1 MSKQRN
7 FSKERKELQKQGLCP
22 NWMTTMGWQLFS
34 QKYLNGDCKNP
45 KEQYQRIAKTLAEH
59 APKEYPEFWDKIDY
73 WKGKTWEQAFFDTLY
88 DGFISASTP
97 MLTNTGTDY
106 GMSVSC
112 SGSYVGDSIEEF
124 YETRKQNALL
134 TKEGFGTSVYLGD
147 VRPRGSKMKNGE
159 ANGSQ
164 PVAEMFV
171 DDAMKVSQGSA
182 RRGASSWYYPIDGG
196 DFDELVHYLET
207 FTDGNNA
214 GWNLND
220 EFRDKL
226 LSGDKDAVMRWGKML
241 SCKGNVGSGYQ
252 LFIDKVNRKV
262 PQMYKDKG
270 LKVKASNLC
279 VAPETMILTK
289 QGYQPIGELDGETV
303 EVWNGK
309 EWSETT
315 VSKTGENQKL
325 VKVTTNFN
333 QEIDCTEYHKFY
345 IQEGVLGRGGRI
357 VEKRAFELKSGDK
370 LVKFDLPVIEG
381 EEVLEN
387 AYSNGFYSGDGTC
400 YKGKQMTYLYHDKR
414 SLLPYITDTHSVYND
429 ENQKRIVITH
439 KGNLK
444 DKYFVPINNYT
455 IESRLEWLAG
465 LCDSD
470 GTVSRNGSNESLQ
483 IGSIHLTFLQDIQLM
498 LQTLGVTSTINVACE
513 EGYKPLP
520 LNDGSGNYGDFYCK
534 KAYRLLINSNGLFQ
548 LSELGFKTNRLQWV
562 KRRPNRECNRFMTIK
577 SVEDLGRYDNTYCF
591 NEPKRHMGMFNGILT
606 GQCSEIVLYSDSDNT
621 YTCVLASENLRKFD
635 ERPEML
641 AFVGTVM
648 LDCVASDF
656 IEKAKEKGNMQRALK
671 FTEEHR
677 ALGYGVMAFHT
688 YLLDHSI
695 VWGSLESK
703 FTNIKMFSTIKSE
716 AMQATKWM
724 ANVLGEPEICKGY
737 GVRNTHLLAVA
748 PTKST
753 ALIVGSVSE
762 GINPQ
767 VGFVYTQSTPSGE
780 VFRIDPSFLQLIK
793 DKGIYTSEDD
803 KATQDFLYDII
814 SHKGSIQHREEFSE
828 HEKAVYRTA
837 FEINPYDH
845 LDLVSERQEYICQ
858 AQSCNVFLANTTAKE
873 MSKLYLYAYLD
884 KNILSLYYHYGLRDA
899 NIQTNVVCESC
910 GG

>member
-7 FSKERKELQKQGLCP
+7 YSKERKELQKQGLCP
-22 NWMTTMGWQLFS
+22 DWMTTMGWQLFS

-45 KEQYQRIAKTLAEH
+45 KEQYQRIAKTLAKH

-112 SGSYVGDSIEEF
+112 SSSYVGDSIEEF

-134 TKEGFGTSVYLGD
+134 TKEGFGTAVYLGD
-147 VRPRGSKMKNGE
+147 IRPRGSKMKNGE

-279 VAPETMILTK
+279 
-289 QGYQPIGELDGETV
+289 
-303 EVWNGK
+303 
-309 EWSETT
+309 
-315 VSKTGENQKL
+315 
-325 VKVTTNFN
+325 
-333 QEIDCTEYHKFY
+333 
-345 IQEGVLGRGGRI
+345 
-357 VEKRAFELKSGDK
+357 
-370 LVKFDLPVIEG
+370 
-381 EEVLEN
+381 
-387 AYSNGFYSGDGTC
+387 
-400 YKGKQMTYLYHDKR
+400 
-414 SLLPYITDTHSVYND
+414 
-429 ENQKRIVITH
+429 
-439 KGNLK
+439 
-444 DKYFVPINNYT
+444 
-455 IESRLEWLAG
+455 
-465 LCDSD
+465 
-470 GTVSRNGSNESLQ
+470 
-483 IGSIHLTFLQDIQLM
+483 
-498 LQTLGVTSTINVACE
+498 
-513 EGYKPLP
+513 
-520 LNDGSGNYGDFYCK
+520 
-534 KAYRLLINSNGLFQ
+534 
-548 LSELGFKTNRLQWV
+548 
-562 KRRPNRECNRFMTIK
+562 
-577 SVEDLGRYDNTYCF
+577 
-591 NEPKRHMGMFNGILT
+591 
-606 GQCSEIVLYSDSDNT
+606 SEIVLYSDSDNT
-621 YTCVLASENLRKFD
+621 YTCVLASENLRKYD

-716 AMQATKWM
+716 ATQATQWM
-724 ANVLGEPEICKGY
+724 AKVLGEPEMCKGY

-803 KATQDFLYDII
+803 KVTQDFLYDII
-814 SHKGSIQHREEFSE
+814 SHKGSIQHRDEFTE

>member
-7 FSKERKELQKQGLCP
+7 YSKERKQMQLEGVCP
-22 NWMTTMGWQLFS
+22 DWMTTMGWQLFS

-45 KEQYQRIAKTLAEH
+45 KEQYQRIAKTLAKH

-73 WKGKTWEQAFFDTLY
+73 WKGKTWEQAFFDVLF

-134 TKEGFGTSVYLGD
+134 TKEGFGTAVYLGD
-147 VRPRGSKMKNGE
+147 IRPRGSKMKNGE

-182 RRGASSWYYPIDGG
+182 RRGASAWYYPIDGG

-214 GWNLND
+214 GWCLTD

-252 LFIDKVNRKV
+252 FFVDKANRKA

-270 LKVKASNLC
+270 LK
-279 VAPETMILTK
+279 
-289 QGYQPIGELDGETV
+289 
-303 EVWNGK
+303 
-309 EWSETT
+309 
-315 VSKTGENQKL
+315 
-325 VKVTTNFN
+325 
-333 QEIDCTEYHKFY
+333 
-345 IQEGVLGRGGRI
+345 
-357 VEKRAFELKSGDK
+357 
-370 LVKFDLPVIEG
+370 
-381 EEVLEN
+381 
-387 AYSNGFYSGDGTC
+387 
-400 YKGKQMTYLYHDKR
+400 
-414 SLLPYITDTHSVYND
+414 
-429 ENQKRIVITH
+429 
-439 KGNLK
+439 
-444 DKYFVPINNYT
+444 
-455 IESRLEWLAG
+455 
-465 LCDSD
+465 
-470 GTVSRNGSNESLQ
+470 
-483 IGSIHLTFLQDIQLM
+483 
-498 LQTLGVTSTINVACE
+498 
-513 EGYKPLP
+513 
-520 LNDGSGNYGDFYCK
+520 
-534 KAYRLLINSNGLFQ
+534 
-548 LSELGFKTNRLQWV
+548 
-562 KRRPNRECNRFMTIK
+562 IK
-577 SVEDLGRYDNTYCF
+577 SSQL
-591 NEPKRHMGMFNGILT
+591 
-606 GQCSEIVLYSDSDNT
+606 CSEITLFSDSDNT
-621 YTCVLASENLRKFD
+621 FTCVLASENLRKYD
-635 ERPEML
+635 ERPKML

-656 IEKAKEKGNMQRALK
+656 IEKAKEKGNMERAVR
-671 FTEEHR
+671 FTEQSR

-716 AMQATKWM
+716 ATHATQWM
-724 ANVLGEPEICKGY
+724 AKVLGEPELCKGY

-803 KATQDFLYDII
+803 KVTQDFLYDII

>member
-7 FSKERKELQKQGLCP
+7 YSKERKELQKQGLCP
-22 NWMTTMGWQLFS
+22 QWMTTMGWQLFS

-45 KEQYQRIAKTLAEH
+45 KEQYQRIAKTLAKH
-59 APKEYPEFWDKIDY
+59 APKEYPEFWDKVNY
-73 WKGKTWEQAFFDTLY
+73 WKGKTWEQAFFDVLF

-134 TKEGFGTSVYLGD
+134 TKEGFGTAVYLGD
-147 VRPRGSKMKNGE
+147 IRPRGSKMKNGE

-182 RRGASSWYYPIDGG
+182 RRGASAWYYPIDGG

-214 GWNLND
+214 GWCLTD

-226 LSGDKDAVMRWGKML
+226 LSGDKDAVNRWGKML

-252 LFIDKVNRKV
+252 FFVDKANRKA

-270 LKVKASNLC
+270 LK
-279 VAPETMILTK
+279 
-289 QGYQPIGELDGETV
+289 
-303 EVWNGK
+303 
-309 EWSETT
+309 
-315 VSKTGENQKL
+315 
-325 VKVTTNFN
+325 
-333 QEIDCTEYHKFY
+333 
-345 IQEGVLGRGGRI
+345 
-357 VEKRAFELKSGDK
+357 
-370 LVKFDLPVIEG
+370 
-381 EEVLEN
+381 
-387 AYSNGFYSGDGTC
+387 
-400 YKGKQMTYLYHDKR
+400 
-414 SLLPYITDTHSVYND
+414 
-429 ENQKRIVITH
+429 
-439 KGNLK
+439 
-444 DKYFVPINNYT
+444 
-455 IESRLEWLAG
+455 
-465 LCDSD
+465 
-470 GTVSRNGSNESLQ
+470 
-483 IGSIHLTFLQDIQLM
+483 
-498 LQTLGVTSTINVACE
+498 
-513 EGYKPLP
+513 
-520 LNDGSGNYGDFYCK
+520 
-534 KAYRLLINSNGLFQ
+534 
-548 LSELGFKTNRLQWV
+548 
-562 KRRPNRECNRFMTIK
+562 IK
-577 SVEDLGRYDNTYCF
+577 SSQL
-591 NEPKRHMGMFNGILT
+591 
-606 GQCSEIVLYSDSDNT
+606 CSEITLFSDSDNT
-621 YTCVLASENLRKFD
+621 FTCVLASENLRKYD
-635 ERPEML
+635 ERPKML

-656 IEKAKEKGNMQRALK
+656 IEKAKEKGNMERAVR
-671 FTEEHR
+671 FTEQSR

-716 AMQATKWM
+716 ATHATQWM
-724 ANVLGEPEICKGY
+724 AKMLGEPELCKGH

-793 DKGIYTSEDD
+793 DNGIYASEDD

-814 SHKGSIQHREEFSE
+814 SHKGSIQHRDEFTE

-884 KNILSLYYHYGLRDA
+884 KNIISLYYHYGLRDA

>member
-7 FSKERKELQKQGLCP
+7 FGKERKLMQAEGNCP
-22 NWMTTMGWQLFS
+22 QWMTTMGWQLFS

-45 KEQYQRIAKTLAEH
+45 KEQYQRIAKTLAKH

-73 WKGKTWEQAFFDTLY
+73 WKGKAWEQAFFDTLY

-134 TKEGFGTSVYLGD
+134 TKEGFGTAVYLGD
-147 VRPRGSKMKNGE
+147 IRHRGSKMKNGE

-182 RRGASSWYYPIDGG
+182 RRGASAWYYPIDGG

-214 GWNLND
+214 GWCLTD

-226 LSGDKDAVMRWGKML
+226 LSGDKDAVNRWGKML
-241 SCKGNVGSGYQ
+241 ACKGNVGSGYQ
-252 LFIDKVNRKV
+252 FFVDKANRKA
-262 PQMYKDKG
+262 PQMYKDKS
-270 LKVKASNLC
+270 LK
-279 VAPETMILTK
+279 
-289 QGYQPIGELDGETV
+289 
-303 EVWNGK
+303 
-309 EWSETT
+309 
-315 VSKTGENQKL
+315 
-325 VKVTTNFN
+325 
-333 QEIDCTEYHKFY
+333 
-345 IQEGVLGRGGRI
+345 
-357 VEKRAFELKSGDK
+357 
-370 LVKFDLPVIEG
+370 
-381 EEVLEN
+381 
-387 AYSNGFYSGDGTC
+387 
-400 YKGKQMTYLYHDKR
+400 
-414 SLLPYITDTHSVYND
+414 
-429 ENQKRIVITH
+429 
-439 KGNLK
+439 
-444 DKYFVPINNYT
+444 
-455 IESRLEWLAG
+455 
-465 LCDSD
+465 
-470 GTVSRNGSNESLQ
+470 
-483 IGSIHLTFLQDIQLM
+483 
-498 LQTLGVTSTINVACE
+498 
-513 EGYKPLP
+513 
-520 LNDGSGNYGDFYCK
+520 
-534 KAYRLLINSNGLFQ
+534 
-548 LSELGFKTNRLQWV
+548 
-562 KRRPNRECNRFMTIK
+562 IK
-577 SVEDLGRYDNTYCF
+577 SSQL
-591 NEPKRHMGMFNGILT
+591 
-606 GQCSEIVLYSDSDNT
+606 CSEITLFSDSDNT
-621 YTCVLASENLRKFD
+621 FTCVLASENLRKYD
-635 ERPEML
+635 ERPKML

-656 IEKAKEKGNMQRALK
+656 IEKAKEKGNMERAVR
-671 FTEEHR
+671 FTEQSR

-716 AMQATKWM
+716 ATHATQWM
-724 ANVLGEPEICKGY
+724 AKVLGEPELCKGY

-793 DKGIYTSEDD
+793 DNGIYASEDD

-814 SHKGSIQHREEFSE
+814 SHKGSIQHRNEFTE

-873 MSKLYLYAYLD
+873 MSKLYLCAYLD
-884 KNILSLYYHYGLRDA
+884 KNIISLYYHYGLRDA

>member
-7 FSKERKELQKQGLCP
+7 FSKERKQMQLEGVCP
-22 NWMTTMGWQLFS
+22 SWMTTMGWQLFS

-45 KEQYQRIAKTLAEH
+45 KEQYQRIAKTLAKH

-73 WKGKTWEQAFFDTLY
+73 WKGKTWEQAFFDVLF

-134 TKEGFGTSVYLGD
+134 TKEGFGTAVYLGD
-147 VRPRGSKMKNGE
+147 IRPRGSKMKNGE

-182 RRGASSWYYPIDGG
+182 RRGASAWYYPIDGG

-214 GWNLND
+214 GWCLTD

-252 LFIDKVNRKV
+252 FFVDKANRKA

-270 LKVKASNLC
+270 LK
-279 VAPETMILTK
+279 
-289 QGYQPIGELDGETV
+289 
-303 EVWNGK
+303 
-309 EWSETT
+309 
-315 VSKTGENQKL
+315 
-325 VKVTTNFN
+325 
-333 QEIDCTEYHKFY
+333 
-345 IQEGVLGRGGRI
+345 
-357 VEKRAFELKSGDK
+357 
-370 LVKFDLPVIEG
+370 
-381 EEVLEN
+381 
-387 AYSNGFYSGDGTC
+387 
-400 YKGKQMTYLYHDKR
+400 
-414 SLLPYITDTHSVYND
+414 
-429 ENQKRIVITH
+429 
-439 KGNLK
+439 
-444 DKYFVPINNYT
+444 
-455 IESRLEWLAG
+455 
-465 LCDSD
+465 
-470 GTVSRNGSNESLQ
+470 
-483 IGSIHLTFLQDIQLM
+483 
-498 LQTLGVTSTINVACE
+498 
-513 EGYKPLP
+513 
-520 LNDGSGNYGDFYCK
+520 
-534 KAYRLLINSNGLFQ
+534 
-548 LSELGFKTNRLQWV
+548 
-562 KRRPNRECNRFMTIK
+562 IK
-577 SVEDLGRYDNTYCF
+577 SSQL
-591 NEPKRHMGMFNGILT
+591 
-606 GQCSEIVLYSDSDNT
+606 CSEITLFSDSDNT
-621 YTCVLASENLRKFD
+621 FTCVLASENLRKYD
-635 ERPEML
+635 ERPKML

-656 IEKAKEKGNMQRALK
+656 IEKAKEKGNMERAVR
-671 FTEEHR
+671 FTEQSR

-716 AMQATKWM
+716 ATHATQWM
-724 ANVLGEPEICKGY
+724 AKVLGEPELCKGY

>member
-7 FSKERKELQKQGLCP
+7 FSRERKLMQAEGNCP
-22 NWMTTMGWQLFS
+22 QWMTTMGWQLFS

-45 KEQYQRIAKTLAEH
+45 KEQYQRIAKTLAKY

-73 WKGKTWEQAFFDTLY
+73 WKGKSWEQAFFDVLF

-134 TKEGFGTSVYLGD
+134 TKEGFGTAVYLGD
-147 VRPRGSKMKNGE
+147 IRPRGSKMKNGE

-214 GWNLND
+214 GWCLTD

-252 LFIDKVNRKV
+252 FFVDKANRKA

-270 LKVKASNLC
+270 LK
-279 VAPETMILTK
+279 
-289 QGYQPIGELDGETV
+289 
-303 EVWNGK
+303 
-309 EWSETT
+309 
-315 VSKTGENQKL
+315 
-325 VKVTTNFN
+325 
-333 QEIDCTEYHKFY
+333 
-345 IQEGVLGRGGRI
+345 
-357 VEKRAFELKSGDK
+357 
-370 LVKFDLPVIEG
+370 
-381 EEVLEN
+381 
-387 AYSNGFYSGDGTC
+387 
-400 YKGKQMTYLYHDKR
+400 
-414 SLLPYITDTHSVYND
+414 
-429 ENQKRIVITH
+429 
-439 KGNLK
+439 
-444 DKYFVPINNYT
+444 
-455 IESRLEWLAG
+455 
-465 LCDSD
+465 
-470 GTVSRNGSNESLQ
+470 
-483 IGSIHLTFLQDIQLM
+483 
-498 LQTLGVTSTINVACE
+498 
-513 EGYKPLP
+513 
-520 LNDGSGNYGDFYCK
+520 
-534 KAYRLLINSNGLFQ
+534 
-548 LSELGFKTNRLQWV
+548 
-562 KRRPNRECNRFMTIK
+562 IK
-577 SVEDLGRYDNTYCF
+577 SSQL
-591 NEPKRHMGMFNGILT
+591 
-606 GQCSEIVLYSDSDNT
+606 CSEIALFSDSDNT
-621 YTCVLASENLRKFD
+621 FTCVLASENLRNFD
-635 ERPEML
+635 NRPEML

-656 IEKAKEKGNMQRALK
+656 IEKAKAKDSMERAVR
-671 FTEEHR
+671 FTEQSR

-716 AMQATKWM
+716 ATQATQWM
-724 ANVLGEPEICKGY
+724 AKVLGEPEICKGY

-780 VFRIDPSFLQLIK
+780 VFRIDPSFLQLVK

>member
-1 MSKQRN
+1 MYKQRN
-7 FSKERKELQKQGLCP
+7 YSKERKELQKQWLAP
-22 NWMTTMGWQLFS
+22 QWMTTMGWQLFS

-45 KEQYQRIAKTLAEH
+45 KEQYQRIAKTLAKH

-73 WKGKTWEQAFFDTLY
+73 WKGKAWEQAFFDTLY

-134 TKEGFGTSVYLGD
+134 TKEGFGTAVYLGD
-147 VRPRGSKMKNGE
+147 IRHRGSKMKNGE

-182 RRGASSWYYPIDGG
+182 RRGASAWYYPIDGG

-214 GWNLND
+214 GWCLTD

-226 LSGDKDAVMRWGKML
+226 LSGDKDAVNRWGKML
-241 SCKGNVGSGYQ
+241 ACKGNVGSGYQ
-252 LFIDKVNRKV
+252 FFVDKANRKA
-262 PQMYKDKG
+262 PQMYKDKS
-270 LKVKASNLC
+270 LK
-279 VAPETMILTK
+279 
-289 QGYQPIGELDGETV
+289 
-303 EVWNGK
+303 
-309 EWSETT
+309 
-315 VSKTGENQKL
+315 
-325 VKVTTNFN
+325 
-333 QEIDCTEYHKFY
+333 
-345 IQEGVLGRGGRI
+345 
-357 VEKRAFELKSGDK
+357 
-370 LVKFDLPVIEG
+370 
-381 EEVLEN
+381 
-387 AYSNGFYSGDGTC
+387 
-400 YKGKQMTYLYHDKR
+400 
-414 SLLPYITDTHSVYND
+414 
-429 ENQKRIVITH
+429 
-439 KGNLK
+439 
-444 DKYFVPINNYT
+444 
-455 IESRLEWLAG
+455 
-465 LCDSD
+465 
-470 GTVSRNGSNESLQ
+470 
-483 IGSIHLTFLQDIQLM
+483 
-498 LQTLGVTSTINVACE
+498 
-513 EGYKPLP
+513 
-520 LNDGSGNYGDFYCK
+520 
-534 KAYRLLINSNGLFQ
+534 
-548 LSELGFKTNRLQWV
+548 
-562 KRRPNRECNRFMTIK
+562 IK
-577 SVEDLGRYDNTYCF
+577 SSQL
-591 NEPKRHMGMFNGILT
+591 
-606 GQCSEIVLYSDSDNT
+606 CSEITLFSDSDNT
-621 YTCVLASENLRKFD
+621 FTCVLASENLRKYD
-635 ERPEML
+635 ERPKML

-656 IEKAKEKGNMQRALK
+656 IEKAKEKGNMERAVR
-671 FTEEHR
+671 FTEQSR

-716 AMQATKWM
+716 ATHATQWM
-724 ANVLGEPEICKGY
+724 AKVLGEPELCKGY

-793 DKGIYTSEDD
+793 DNGIYTSEDD

-814 SHKGSIQHREEFSE
+814 SHKGSIQHRNEFTE

-873 MSKLYLYAYLD
+873 MSKLYLCAYLD
-884 KNILSLYYHYGLRDA
+884 KNIISLYYHYGLRDA

>member
-7 FSKERKELQKQGLCP
+7 YSKERKELQKQGLCP
-22 NWMTTMGWQLFS
+22 DWMTTMGWQLFS

-45 KEQYQRIAKTLAEH
+45 KEQYQRIAKTLAKH

-73 WKGKTWEQAFFDTLY
+73 WKGKTWEQTFFDALY

-134 TKEGFGTSVYLGD
+134 TKEGFGTAVYLGD
-147 VRPRGSKMKNGE
+147 IRPRGSKMKNGE

-182 RRGASSWYYPIDGG
+182 RRGASAWYYPIDGG
-196 DFDELVHYLET
+196 DFDELAHYLET

-214 GWNLND
+214 GWCLTD

-226 LSGDKDAVMRWGKML
+226 LSGDKDAVNRWGKML

-252 LFIDKVNRKV
+252 FFVDKANRKA

-270 LKVKASNLC
+270 LK
-279 VAPETMILTK
+279 
-289 QGYQPIGELDGETV
+289 
-303 EVWNGK
+303 
-309 EWSETT
+309 
-315 VSKTGENQKL
+315 
-325 VKVTTNFN
+325 
-333 QEIDCTEYHKFY
+333 
-345 IQEGVLGRGGRI
+345 
-357 VEKRAFELKSGDK
+357 
-370 LVKFDLPVIEG
+370 
-381 EEVLEN
+381 
-387 AYSNGFYSGDGTC
+387 
-400 YKGKQMTYLYHDKR
+400 
-414 SLLPYITDTHSVYND
+414 
-429 ENQKRIVITH
+429 
-439 KGNLK
+439 
-444 DKYFVPINNYT
+444 
-455 IESRLEWLAG
+455 
-465 LCDSD
+465 
-470 GTVSRNGSNESLQ
+470 
-483 IGSIHLTFLQDIQLM
+483 
-498 LQTLGVTSTINVACE
+498 
-513 EGYKPLP
+513 
-520 LNDGSGNYGDFYCK
+520 
-534 KAYRLLINSNGLFQ
+534 
-548 LSELGFKTNRLQWV
+548 
-562 KRRPNRECNRFMTIK
+562 IK
-577 SVEDLGRYDNTYCF
+577 SSQL
-591 NEPKRHMGMFNGILT
+591 
-606 GQCSEIVLYSDSDNT
+606 CSEITLFSDSDNT
-621 YTCVLASENLRKFD
+621 FTCVLASENLRKYD
-635 ERPEML
+635 ERPKML

-656 IEKAKEKGNMQRALK
+656 IEKAKEKGNMERAVR
-671 FTEEHR
+671 FTEQSR

-716 AMQATKWM
+716 ATQATQWM
-724 ANVLGEPEICKGY
+724 AKVLGEPELCKGY

-814 SHKGSIQHREEFSE
+814 SHKGSIQHRDEFTE

-845 LDLVSERQEYICQ
+845 LDLVSERQEYVCQ

>member
-7 FSKERKELQKQGLCP
+7 YSKERKELQKQGLAP
-22 NWMTTMGWQLFS
+22 QWMTTMGWQLFS

-45 KEQYQRIAKTLAEH
+45 KEQYQRIAKTLAKH

-73 WKGKTWEQAFFDTLY
+73 WKCKTWEQAFFDTLY

-134 TKEGFGTSVYLGD
+134 TKEGFGTAVYLGD
-147 VRPRGSKMKNGE
+147 IRPRGSKMKNGE

-182 RRGASSWYYPIDGG
+182 RRGASAWYYPIDGG
-196 DFDELVHYLET
+196 DFDELAHYLET

-214 GWNLND
+214 GWCLTD

-226 LSGDKDAVMRWGKML
+226 LSGDKDAVNRWGKML

-252 LFIDKVNRKV
+252 FFVDKANRKA

-270 LKVKASNLC
+270 LK
-279 VAPETMILTK
+279 
-289 QGYQPIGELDGETV
+289 
-303 EVWNGK
+303 
-309 EWSETT
+309 
-315 VSKTGENQKL
+315 
-325 VKVTTNFN
+325 
-333 QEIDCTEYHKFY
+333 
-345 IQEGVLGRGGRI
+345 
-357 VEKRAFELKSGDK
+357 
-370 LVKFDLPVIEG
+370 
-381 EEVLEN
+381 
-387 AYSNGFYSGDGTC
+387 
-400 YKGKQMTYLYHDKR
+400 
-414 SLLPYITDTHSVYND
+414 
-429 ENQKRIVITH
+429 
-439 KGNLK
+439 
-444 DKYFVPINNYT
+444 
-455 IESRLEWLAG
+455 
-465 LCDSD
+465 
-470 GTVSRNGSNESLQ
+470 
-483 IGSIHLTFLQDIQLM
+483 
-498 LQTLGVTSTINVACE
+498 
-513 EGYKPLP
+513 
-520 LNDGSGNYGDFYCK
+520 
-534 KAYRLLINSNGLFQ
+534 
-548 LSELGFKTNRLQWV
+548 
-562 KRRPNRECNRFMTIK
+562 IK
-577 SVEDLGRYDNTYCF
+577 SSQL
-591 NEPKRHMGMFNGILT
+591 
-606 GQCSEIVLYSDSDNT
+606 CSEITLFSDSDNT
-621 YTCVLASENLRKFD
+621 FTCVLASENLRKYD
-635 ERPEML
+635 ERPKML

-656 IEKAKEKGNMQRALK
+656 IEKAKEKGNMERAVR
-671 FTEEHR
+671 FTEQSR

-716 AMQATKWM
+716 ATHATQWM
-724 ANVLGEPEICKGY
+724 AKVLGEPELCKGY
-737 GVRNTHLLAVA
+737 GVRNTHLLASA

-793 DKGIYTSEDD
+793 DKGIYVSEDD

-814 SHKGSIQHREEFSE
+814 SHKGSIQHRDEFTE

>member
-7 FSKERKELQKQGLCP
+7 YSKERKELQKQGLAP
-22 NWMTTMGWQLFS
+22 SWMTTMGWQLFS

-45 KEQYQRIAKTLAEH
+45 KEQYQRIAKTLAKH
-59 APKEYPEFWDKIDY
+59 APKEYPEFWDNIDY
-73 WKGKTWEQAFFDTLY
+73 WKGKTWEQAFFDVLF

-112 SGSYVGDSIEEF
+112 SSSYVGDSIEEF

-134 TKEGFGTSVYLGD
+134 TKEGFGTAVYLGD
-147 VRPRGSKMKNGE
+147 IRPRGSKMKNGE

-214 GWNLND
+214 GWNLSD

-279 VAPETMILTK
+279 
-289 QGYQPIGELDGETV
+289 
-303 EVWNGK
+303 
-309 EWSETT
+309 
-315 VSKTGENQKL
+315 
-325 VKVTTNFN
+325 
-333 QEIDCTEYHKFY
+333 
-345 IQEGVLGRGGRI
+345 
-357 VEKRAFELKSGDK
+357 
-370 LVKFDLPVIEG
+370 
-381 EEVLEN
+381 
-387 AYSNGFYSGDGTC
+387 
-400 YKGKQMTYLYHDKR
+400 
-414 SLLPYITDTHSVYND
+414 
-429 ENQKRIVITH
+429 
-439 KGNLK
+439 
-444 DKYFVPINNYT
+444 
-455 IESRLEWLAG
+455 
-465 LCDSD
+465 
-470 GTVSRNGSNESLQ
+470 
-483 IGSIHLTFLQDIQLM
+483 
-498 LQTLGVTSTINVACE
+498 
-513 EGYKPLP
+513 
-520 LNDGSGNYGDFYCK
+520 
-534 KAYRLLINSNGLFQ
+534 
-548 LSELGFKTNRLQWV
+548 
-562 KRRPNRECNRFMTIK
+562 
-577 SVEDLGRYDNTYCF
+577 
-591 NEPKRHMGMFNGILT
+591 
-606 GQCSEIVLYSDSDNT
+606 SEIVLFSDSDNT
-621 YTCVLASENLRKFD
+621 YTCVLASENLRKYD

-656 IEKAKEKGNMQRALK
+656 IEKAKEKGNMERALK

-716 AMQATKWM
+716 ATHATQWM
-724 ANVLGEPEICKGY
+724 AKVLGEPEICKGY
-737 GVRNTHLLAVA
+737 GVRNTHLLAIA

-793 DKGIYTSEDD
+793 DKGIYVSEDD

-814 SHKGSIQHREEFSE
+814 SHKGSIQHRDEFTE

-910 GG
+910 SG

>member
-7 FSKERKELQKQGLCP
+7 YSKERKELQKQGLCP
-22 NWMTTMGWQLFS
+22 QWMTTMGWQLFS

-45 KEQYQRIAKTLAEH
+45 KEQYQRIAKTLAKH
-59 APKEYPEFWDKIDY
+59 APKEYPEFWDKVDY
-73 WKGKTWEQAFFDTLY
+73 WKGKSWEQAFFDVLF

-134 TKEGFGTSVYLGD
+134 TKEGFGTAVYLGD
-147 VRPRGSKMKNGE
+147 IRPRGSKMKNGE
-159 ANGSQ
+159 ANGGQ

-182 RRGASSWYYPIDGG
+182 RRGASAWYYPIDGG

-214 GWNLND
+214 GWCLTD

-252 LFIDKVNRKV
+252 FFVDKANRKA

-270 LKVKASNLC
+270 LK
-279 VAPETMILTK
+279 
-289 QGYQPIGELDGETV
+289 
-303 EVWNGK
+303 
-309 EWSETT
+309 
-315 VSKTGENQKL
+315 
-325 VKVTTNFN
+325 
-333 QEIDCTEYHKFY
+333 
-345 IQEGVLGRGGRI
+345 
-357 VEKRAFELKSGDK
+357 
-370 LVKFDLPVIEG
+370 
-381 EEVLEN
+381 
-387 AYSNGFYSGDGTC
+387 
-400 YKGKQMTYLYHDKR
+400 
-414 SLLPYITDTHSVYND
+414 
-429 ENQKRIVITH
+429 
-439 KGNLK
+439 
-444 DKYFVPINNYT
+444 
-455 IESRLEWLAG
+455 
-465 LCDSD
+465 
-470 GTVSRNGSNESLQ
+470 
-483 IGSIHLTFLQDIQLM
+483 
-498 LQTLGVTSTINVACE
+498 
-513 EGYKPLP
+513 
-520 LNDGSGNYGDFYCK
+520 
-534 KAYRLLINSNGLFQ
+534 
-548 LSELGFKTNRLQWV
+548 
-562 KRRPNRECNRFMTIK
+562 IK
-577 SVEDLGRYDNTYCF
+577 SSQL
-591 NEPKRHMGMFNGILT
+591 
-606 GQCSEIVLYSDSDNT
+606 CSEITLFSDSDNT
-621 YTCVLASENLRKFD
+621 FTCVLASENLRNFD
-635 ERPEML
+635 NRPEML

-656 IEKAKEKGNMQRALK
+656 IEKAKAKDSMERAVR
-671 FTEEHR
+671 FTEQSR

-716 AMQATKWM
+716 ATQATQWM
-724 ANVLGEPEICKGY
+724 AKVLGEPEICKGY

-780 VFRIDPSFLQLIK
+780 VFRIDPSFLQLVK

-814 SHKGSIQHREEFSE
+814 SHKGSIQHRDEFTE

>member
-7 FSKERKELQKQGLCP
+7 YSKERKELQKQGLAP
-22 NWMTTMGWQLFS
+22 QWMTTMGWQLFS
-34 QKYLNGDCKNP
+34 QKYLNGNCKNP
-45 KEQYQRIAKTLAEH
+45 KEQYQRIAKTLAKH

-134 TKEGFGTSVYLGD
+134 TKEGFGTAVYLGD
-147 VRPRGSKMKNGE
+147 IRHRGSKMKNGE

-182 RRGASSWYYPIDGG
+182 RRGASAWYYPIDGG

-214 GWNLND
+214 GWCLTD

-226 LSGDKDAVMRWGKML
+226 LSGDKDAVNRWGKML

-252 LFIDKVNRKV
+252 FFVDKANRKA
-262 PQMYKDKG
+262 PQMYKDKS
-270 LKVKASNLC
+270 LK
-279 VAPETMILTK
+279 
-289 QGYQPIGELDGETV
+289 
-303 EVWNGK
+303 
-309 EWSETT
+309 
-315 VSKTGENQKL
+315 
-325 VKVTTNFN
+325 
-333 QEIDCTEYHKFY
+333 
-345 IQEGVLGRGGRI
+345 
-357 VEKRAFELKSGDK
+357 
-370 LVKFDLPVIEG
+370 
-381 EEVLEN
+381 
-387 AYSNGFYSGDGTC
+387 
-400 YKGKQMTYLYHDKR
+400 
-414 SLLPYITDTHSVYND
+414 
-429 ENQKRIVITH
+429 
-439 KGNLK
+439 
-444 DKYFVPINNYT
+444 
-455 IESRLEWLAG
+455 
-465 LCDSD
+465 
-470 GTVSRNGSNESLQ
+470 
-483 IGSIHLTFLQDIQLM
+483 
-498 LQTLGVTSTINVACE
+498 
-513 EGYKPLP
+513 
-520 LNDGSGNYGDFYCK
+520 
-534 KAYRLLINSNGLFQ
+534 
-548 LSELGFKTNRLQWV
+548 
-562 KRRPNRECNRFMTIK
+562 IK
-577 SVEDLGRYDNTYCF
+577 SSQL
-591 NEPKRHMGMFNGILT
+591 
-606 GQCSEIVLYSDSDNT
+606 CSEITLFSDSDNT
-621 YTCVLASENLRKFD
+621 FTCVLASENLRKYD
-635 ERPEML
+635 ERPKML

-656 IEKAKEKGNMQRALK
+656 IEKAKEKGNMERAVR
-671 FTEEHR
+671 FTEQSR

-716 AMQATKWM
+716 ATHATHWM
-724 ANVLGEPEICKGY
+724 AKVLGEPELCKGY

-793 DKGIYTSEDD
+793 DNGIYASEDD

-814 SHKGSIQHREEFSE
+814 SHKGSIQHRDEFTE

-873 MSKLYLYAYLD
+873 MSKLYLYACLD
-884 KNILSLYYHYGLRDA
+884 KNIISLYYHYGLRDA

>member
-1 MSKQRN
+1 MN
-7 FSKERKELQKQGLCP
+7 
-22 NWMTTMGWQLFS
+22 TT
-34 QKYLNGDCKNP
+34 
-45 KEQYQRIAKTLAEH
+45 
-59 APKEYPEFWDKIDY
+59 
-73 WKGKTWEQAFFDTLY
+73 
-88 DGFISASTP
+88 
-97 MLTNTGTDY
+97 
-106 GMSVSC
+106 
-112 SGSYVGDSIEEF
+112 
-124 YETRKQNALL
+124 
-134 TKEGFGTSVYLGD
+134 
-147 VRPRGSKMKNGE
+147 
-159 ANGSQ
+159 
-164 PVAEMFV
+164 
-171 DDAMKVSQGSA
+171 SA

-214 GWNLND
+214 GWNLSD

-226 LSGDKDAVMRWGKML
+226 LSCDKDAVMRWGKML

-279 VAPETMILTK
+279 VAPDTVILTR
-289 QGYQPIGELDGETV
+289 DGNKVISEVVDTEV
-303 EVWNGK
+303 EVWNGE
-309 EWSETT
+309 EWSNVE
-315 VSKTGENQKL
+315 VVKTGSDRKV
-325 VKVTTNFN
+325 VKVHLSEFINNKKTRDVTLVCTPEHKWYDRNGNILRTYELQTGLDLLSWTNPN
-333 QEIDCTEYHKFY
+333 
-345 IQEGVLGRGGRI
+345 
-357 VEKRAFELKSGDK
+357 GDK
-370 LVKFDLPVIEG
+370 INHLYQYQ
-381 EEVLEN
+381 EEHEN
-387 AYSNGFYSGDGTC
+387 VD
-400 YKGKQMTYLYHDKR
+400 
-414 SLLPYITDTHSVYND
+414 
-429 ENQKRIVITH
+429 
-439 KGNLK
+439 
-444 DKYFVPINNYT
+444 
-455 IESRLEWLAG
+455 
-465 LCDSD
+465 
-470 GTVSRNGSNESLQ
+470 
-483 IGSIHLTFLQDIQLM
+483 
-498 LQTLGVTSTINVACE
+498 
-513 EGYKPLP
+513 
-520 LNDGSGNYGDFYCK
+520 
-534 KAYRLLINSNGLFQ
+534 
-548 LSELGFKTNRLQWV
+548 
-562 KRRPNRECNRFMTIK
+562 
-577 SVEDLGRYDNTYCF
+577 TYCF
-591 NEPKRHMGMFNGILT
+591 TEHKRNMGVFNGILT
-606 GQCSEIVLYSDSDNT
+606 GQCSEITLFSDSENT
-621 YTCVLASENLRKFD
+621 FTCVLASENLRKFD

-716 AMQATKWM
+716 ATQATQWM
-724 ANVLGEPEICKGY
+724 AKVLGEPEMCKGY

-814 SHKGSIQHREEFSE
+814 SHKGSIQHRDEFTE

-858 AQSCNVFLANTTAKE
+858 SQSCNVFLANTTAKE